1 MFNTCRETYMYVMEG
16 PNSVESLQLTAR
28 LSLNTLPFKLN
39 QNNKRSLLMA
49 RFEKVLGVS
58 N

>member
-1 MFNTCRETYMYVMEG
+1 MYVMEG
-16 PNSVESLQLTAR
+16 PKLIESFQLTAY

-39 QNNKRSLLMA
+39 QNTKRILLMA